1 MCKAETTTGKSVTF
15 ISATPL
21 YALQLLSIVY
31 KGKVATLVILEMP
44 FLVSSFA
51 KTVNQVTSGDCFNMC
66 IKTQW
71 RFECHM
77 RSRFFIMC
85 VIYTSVSNMLQ
96 ITDVYTWKICYEYYT
111 SHELSVLV
119 Y

>member
-1 MCKAETTTGKSVTF
+1 MCKAETTTEKSVTF

-51 KTVNQVTSGDCFNMC
+51 KTVNQVIVGRLF
-66 IKTQW
+66 
-71 RFECHM
+71 
-77 RSRFFIMC
+77 
-85 VIYTSVSNMLQ
+85 
-96 ITDVYTWKICYEYYT
+96 
-111 SHELSVLV
+111 
-119 Y
+119 